1 MVGTQVRA
9 QHGEEEDSQSSK
21 EQHAKSP
28 PETCGESC
36 SLTNICNSDSH
47 KPITF
52 LLWTQITNLW
62 LLQNQKWE
70 KHGSFLAFRFQRVS
84 VGACKG
90 DVKRTSLGE
99 HKHEHKEGSAHRH
112 GRPGEDVAVL
122 CKVKRRLSQRLY
134 RGAFPAFLEAPHGW
148 TQVRSKHDC
157 HWKLLTNILNIV
169 RVPSVVTIQAPA
181 GIGKSSMLK

>member
-9 QHGEEEDSQSSK
+9 QHGEEEDSQSAK

-62 LLQNQKWE
+62 LL
-70 KHGSFLAFRFQRVS
+70 
-84 VGACKG
+84 
-90 DVKRTSLGE
+90 
-99 HKHEHKEGSAHRH
+99 
-112 GRPGEDVAVL
+112 
-122 CKVKRRLSQRLY
+122 
-134 RGAFPAFLEAPHGW
+134 
-148 TQVRSKHDC
+148 
-157 HWKLLTNILNIV
+157 
-169 RVPSVVTIQAPA
+169 
-181 GIGKSSMLK
+181 